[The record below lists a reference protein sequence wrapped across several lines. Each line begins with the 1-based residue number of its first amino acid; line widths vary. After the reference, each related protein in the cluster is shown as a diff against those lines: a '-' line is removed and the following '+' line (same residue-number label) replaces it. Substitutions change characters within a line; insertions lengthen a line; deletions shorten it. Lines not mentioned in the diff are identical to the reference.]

1 MINTRI
7 EEMKSR
13 GAIEEETKIPEVRLS
28 TKDQLKQM
36 GININMS
43 DGGNSLLGSDD
54 MNPLATEG
62 FDQFE
67 INLDHLESDDDE
79 ELKE

>member
-1 MINTRI
+1 M
-7 EEMKSR
+7 
-13 GAIEEETKIPEVRLS
+13 
-28 TKDQLKQM
+28 QM

-54 MNPLATEG
+54 MNPMVTEG
-62 FDQFE
+62 FDQFD

>member
-1 MINTRI
+1 M
-7 EEMKSR
+7 
-13 GAIEEETKIPEVRLS
+13 
-28 TKDQLKQM
+28 QM

-54 MNPLATEG
+54 INPLATDGG
-62 FDQFE
+62 FDQFD

-79 ELKE
+79 EMKE